1 MERLPRRAIVLRD
14 DDPEVTLGQARE
26 MVASLPAAEVFWAEG
41 PAALRGVSGG
51 DFSAVVVDLHQRLS
65 LDALGL
71 AHGLVR
77 GGGSLVLRAPHQ
89 APPDRSTLAA
99 PPFPP
104 SAAGRRT
111 WSRLQPWLR
120 AAPTRD
126 EPLSVA
132 PAVTEGTRE
141 QSDLVAQLTAALANA
156 NSPSAH
162 VVIADRGRG
171 KSAALGM
178 MLAQLRPHASLAVTA
193 PTPTQLVSV
202 RRFDAKVDYVA
213 PLHVGDVELL
223 VVDEAAGLAV
233 PTLKA
238 LSQRARHVVM
248 ATTVH
253 GYEGHGR
260 GFSLRF
266 LPWLKQQRP
275 TEVHRLEAPIRWAS
289 EDPLERWI
297 FDGLL
302 LDATPAADPIGTVQW
317 ARLDRD
323 ELATDETMLRQVFG
337 LLVAAHYRTTPDD
350 LMRLLDAANLEVHV
364 LRTDNA
370 VAAAC
375 LVAREGKLRPEDLAP
390 LLEGRGRLR
399 GQALAETLA
408 RHSDEPEAAGWDL
421 RRNLRTAVHPSRRRE
436 GLGATI
442 AAAVHADAKDDDDR
456 ADAFGTMFGATPG
469 LLAFRRAQGYRLV
482 RLGATRSDRSGLMSV
497 VMLRPSS
504 SRATALVARLRA
516 RLAVDLPHQLRLAT
530 SEHPVPRDLALA
542 FREGLDL
549 EPSPLSCADHHRR
562 LRRYLDGTQTDWAIA
577 GTLAALAEQA
587 DLTRLSDDDAALV
600 RGRLLEHR
608 AWRDLARERG
618 ASVRVTMR
626 GLREAI
632 AVIEPPPLWGT
643 ASSSG

>member
-14 DDPEVTLGQARE
+14 DDPEVTLGQARTIL
-26 MVASLPAAEVFWAEG
+26 APLPSSEVFWADG

-77 GGGSLVLRAPHQ
+77 GGGSLVLRVPHH
-89 APPDRSTLAA
+89 APPDRSALAA
-99 PPFPP
+99 PPFLP
-104 SAAGRRT
+104 SDAGLRT

-126 EPLSVA
+126 DPPSVA
-132 PAVTEGTRE
+132 PRVTEGTPE
-141 QSDLVAQLTAALANA
+141 QSALVTQLAASLADA
-156 NSPSAH
+156 SSTAH

-178 MLAQLRPHASLAVTA
+178 VLAQLRPHSSLAVTA
-193 PTPTQLVSV
+193 PTGAQLVSV
-202 RRFDAKVDYVA
+202 RRFDPEVDYVA
-213 PLHVGDVELL
+213 PLQVGDVDLL

-238 LSQRARHVVM
+238 LSRRARHLVM

-266 LPWLKQQRP
+266 LPWLQQQRP
-275 TEVHRLEAPIRWAS
+275 TRVHRLEAPIRWS
-289 EDPLERWI
+289 SDDPLERWL
-297 FDGLL
+297 FHGLL
-302 LDATPAADPIGTVQW
+302 LDATPAREPAGAVRW

-323 ELATDETMLRQVFG
+323 ALTADETTLRQVFG

-364 LRTDNA
+364 LRTERA
-370 VAAAC
+370 IVAAC
-375 LVAREGKLRPEDLAP
+375 LVAREGRLTPDDLAP

-408 RHSDEPEAAGWDL
+408 RHSDEPEAAAWDL
-421 RRNLRTAVHPSRRRE
+421 RRNLRTAVHPARRRE
-436 GLGATI
+436 GLGARLAT
-442 AAAVHADAKDDDDR
+442 AVHADEESR

-497 VMLRPSS
+497 VMVRPSS
-504 SRATALVARLRA
+504 PRAHALVERLRA
-516 RLAVDLPHQLRLAT
+516 RLAVDLPHQLRLA
-530 SEHPVPRDLALA
+530 SAEHPVPDDLACA
-542 FREGLDL
+542 FRDGLDTDASL
-549 EPSPLSCADHHRR
+549 LTNAEHHQR

-577 GTLAALAEQA
+577 GTLAAWAERA
-587 DLTRLSDDDAALV
+587 DLAKLAPAHAALV

-608 AWRDLARERG
+608 AWRDLAAEHDG
-618 ASVRVTMR
+618 SVRMAMR
-626 GLREAI
+626 TLREAV
-632 AVIEPPPLWGT
+632 ATVDPNQVWGPPP
-643 ASSSG
+643 ASE